1 MTDLGVLKQR
11 NIDRWAKA
19 KLTRAPEF
27 NSPAHKAVANK
38 QTYLDIVRRC
48 GMPDIAWVFVAVSH
62 YRESS
67 QDFTKNLGQGD
78 PLDKVTTHVPK
89 GRGPFFGPTAFEDAA
104 VDALKNCSPYA
115 ARETDWSIG
124 GMLTTLERYNGIG
137 YAAKGLPSPY
147 IWSGTDQ
154 YVRGKYVAD
163 GVFDPSVVDKQL
175 GCAGLIMRIAQI
187 DPTTTFVGGVT
198 VVPPKPPDPP
208 ITKVPA
214 PQPQPQS
221 PQPSG
226 LGGFFAT
233 IFAALFKRKA

>member
-1 MTDLGVLKQR
+1 MTVDLVALKSR
-11 NIDRWAKA
+11 NAERWSKA
-19 KLTRAPEF
+19 QLTRSAEF

-89 GRGPFFGPTAFEDAA
+89 GRGPFFGQTAFEDAA

-115 ARETDWSIG
+115 ARETDWSIA
-124 GMLTTLERYNGIG
+124 GMLTMLERYNGTG
-137 YAAKGLPSPY
+137 YAVRGLASPY

-175 GCAGLIMRIAQI
+175 GCAGLIMRMMQI
-187 DPTTTFVGGVT
+187 DPTITFTGATIIG
-198 VVPPKPPDPP
+198 PKPPPP
-208 ITKVPA
+208 LPKAPT
-214 PQPQPQS
+214 PQP
-221 PQPSG
+221 PQPSP
-226 LGGFFAT
+226 LADFFMA
-233 IFAALFKRKA
+233 IASFFNKGKK